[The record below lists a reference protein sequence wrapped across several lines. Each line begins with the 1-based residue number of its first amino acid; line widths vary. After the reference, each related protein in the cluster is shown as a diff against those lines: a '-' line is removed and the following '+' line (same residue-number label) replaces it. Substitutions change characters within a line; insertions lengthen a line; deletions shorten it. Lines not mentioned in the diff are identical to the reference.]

1 MAAPSPV
8 QRLQQSGATGDPP
21 LVAPLIAALAGEI
34 EGLSPREV
42 LSNATKLSTGVRDL
56 TRSLGAD
63 VATVEFASRWDL
75 EAAGAA
81 LDWSSGFPPRV
92 AGGGLGDPAA
102 VRAAGRAP
110 ALLDAVGRVAALVG
124 DDAVVAAS
132 VTGPVATEA
141 ALPGTDVGAAAKL
154 ALEAVRALCDAGAK
168 LVWVVE
174 DGARPPADPARLAQA
189 SASVFGTARFYRATA
204 ALHLAGD
211 ADGWLHAV
219 RALRQAVPC
228 FDADRSPA
236 LAAEARDGSRPFGL
250 VVGPDGASEAT
261 AALARNARCRL
272 VVHDGE
278 LAGRVAPRDLKAAVS
293 ALRQVV

>member
-8 QRLQQSGATGDPP
+8 QRLQQAGAAGGPP

-42 LSNATKLSTGVRDL
+42 LANATKLSTGVRDL

-63 VATVEFASRWDL
+63 VATVEFGSLWDL
-75 EAAGAA
+75 EAAGVA
-81 LDWSSGFPPRV
+81 LDWSAGVPPRV

-102 VRAAGRAP
+102 VRTGGRAP
-110 ALLDAVGRVAALVG
+110 ALLDAVGRVVALVG

-132 VTGPVATEA
+132 VTGPVTTEA
-141 ALPGTDVGAAAKL
+141 AVPGTDVAAAAKL

-168 LVWVVE
+168 LVWVAE
-174 DGARPPADPARLAQA
+174 DGSRPPADAARLAQA

-204 ALHLAGD
+204 ALHLSGD
-211 ADGWLHAV
+211 ADGWLDAV

-236 LAAEARDGSRPFGL
+236 LAAEARGGSRPFGL

-261 AALARNARCRL
+261 AELAKAPHCRL

-278 LAGRVAPRDLKAAVS
+278 LAGRVAPRDLQAAVS
-293 ALRQVV
+293 ALRQIV